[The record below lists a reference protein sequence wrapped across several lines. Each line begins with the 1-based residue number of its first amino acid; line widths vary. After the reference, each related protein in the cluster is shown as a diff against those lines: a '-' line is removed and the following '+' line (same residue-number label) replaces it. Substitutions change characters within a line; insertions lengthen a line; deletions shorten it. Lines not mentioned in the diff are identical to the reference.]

1 MSTPTT
7 SLDERY
13 SSPTAIATTWP
24 ATQDELASAE
34 LFWLSTVRA
43 DGRPHVT
50 PLVAVW
56 ALDQLHFTTGDTEQK
71 AANLRANPHVILTT
85 GCNDWRTGID
95 VVVEG
100 IAQRAT
106 DQSVLDTVAKAFLPK
121 WDGDWAYTTED
132 GKFLHPG
139 GFQVELYSVTPTKV
153 FAFAKDPFGHTV
165 HRFGE
170 S

>member
-1 MSTPTT
+1 LSTPTT
-7 SLDERY
+7 SLDERFGN
-13 SSPTAIATTWP
+13 PKAIATTWA
-24 ATQDELASAE
+24 ATKHELAAAE

-71 AANLRANPHVILTT
+71 ALNLRGNAHVVLTT

-95 VVVEG
+95 VVVEEN
-100 IAQRAT
+100 ARRAS
-106 DQSVLDTVAKAFLPK
+106 DQAVLDEVAKVFLSK
-121 WDGDWAYTTED
+121 WDGDWAYTTDD
-132 GKFLHPG
+132 GKFTHPG
-139 GFQVELYSVTPTKV
+139 GFEVELYSVTPTRV

-165 HRFGE
+165 HRFTA